1 MRSLQLTLLFLF
13 RKWQPAI
20 FCPAL
25 IKRTGFILLSV
36 LGLGQMAQ
44 AQYTFNNAVA
54 TYGSPGNINVL
65 QASPSLTPPASSYST
80 PALADLNGD
89 GKLDLITGNHAGTF
103 KYWVNNGTA
112 LSKPATP
119 GTASWN
125 PVHSD
130 FGGISVGTPGAGRSA
145 PAFVDI
151 DGDGDLDLFS
161 GNNFGTISFFRNIG
175 TATSPTFAP
184 QYDENNPFNYEIS
197 LGSNTWVGFLSGLGN
212 SSTTIAFLDTDNDC
226 DFDAVVGDS
235 NGRMYYFE
243 NEGDQFTPY
252 FSDYDGP
259 RTLASRPAPQILQTT
274 GTNANVSAGVC
285 AVDMNCD
292 GLYDIL
298 SGTRRGTFQFRTLT
312 QLGAPA
318 FGYDHNFGSS
328 GVGTGFPLD
337 GKDITTATSDYSA
350 PAAGDLDGDGDI
362 DFISGRING
371 TFVVFE
377 NTTCKT
383 KPTLTF
389 GSGSGCGGTY
399 NVILSA
405 VPYTL
410 LPADIGNPAAA
421 SATCFPA
428 NVTVETSLSGGNSCA
443 AGNAATISCSDIG
456 TLLPVTVRARNTFTG
471 VKSADCI
478 VYVNVTDNVAPA
490 VTPPI
495 PTTPPTPAGTFC
507 SATPYYIDLDANGMA
522 VMGVVDPNSVPNDFV
537 DICPMT
543 LSIAD
548 QPPAQFQ
555 FNCSSV
561 TAPPFLPPNNVPYQI
576 ILRATD
582 NAGNSGTC
590 IANVVI
596 RDVTAPT
603 VSPSSLNT
611 ENLSICTTPAVPAV
625 FTTPTFTVTDNCAT
639 TITGTVSV
647 APLSG
652 FTGGTGTNDPL
663 PTTYSFNTAGTY
675 TLTYT
680 FTDGTNT
687 TTLTQT
693 IIVANS
699 PLAFSTP
706 CPSNQVINLST
717 NTPPPGCTAVATWTP
732 AQGVNCATGANVTTM
747 GTHTSGSS
755 FPLGTTTVV
764 YTAISGSNSIQC
776 YFTVT
781 VTDDVDPAATWP
793 ATTPYSLPLP
803 AGTFSNAVTTI
814 VPTSFNL
821 PSNSC
826 NLVVNWTAPTATV
839 TDNCPGNF
847 IYTIEASHR
856 PPLGVW
862 APVTGYGPGSS
873 FGVGDWSF
881 VYYYEDAAGNA
892 SNAFEVWF
900 SIIDNTPPTITCPS
914 PINTV
919 TAPGVCYADIYLPKP
934 TLVGDNCTL
943 PLNAVSGP
951 VYGPPSQ
958 NFPLGSDYWRFEI
971 GTTTPV
977 TFTVT
982 DASGRSTSCTMTVTV
997 RDAEKPTFTS
1007 PCPTDLTLN
1016 AGSSCTIAQT
1026 LTHPTVVD
1034 NSLNCTTPGTLTY
1047 TLIITNPNGT
1057 TATTPITVG
1066 PAPTFTLSPAT
1077 SLITFNE
1084 GITMVKYLIVD
1095 GAGNKDSCQFK
1106 VYVRNTVP
1114 PQFTRCPSFQGS
1126 IGTFNS
1132 SPGICGLTLRDTSF
1146 AFTLGANGGG
1156 PGCDPGAFAFTNLV
1170 TNTLLPSGTTLPPGT
1185 HILRVVA
1192 TDYSGN
1198 TASCQFRVTIV
1209 DNQAPATTSTL
1220 CSSTINVNTDA
1231 GLCTTVPTWGAPTFT
1246 DNCAVVSTTLTYI
1259 RTAPL
1264 PVTVSAP
1271 YAGTPLAPGTYV
1283 MTYTARDAANLPGF
1297 CVFTVVVRDNQA
1309 PAFANCPTTT
1319 QLVDVNGPAAC
1330 SATYTLTLNVT
1341 DNCALSGTATTVPVS
1356 MTVDLN
1362 TGTGI
1367 PGTLTSTFMATDA
1380 AGNTRTCSIT
1390 VQARDVS
1397 GPAIPAAQCP
1407 ANQVLTI
1414 GSPSV
1419 CTLPHPTGWA
1429 DPSVGAMSD
1438 CTGPISMVSGPTAT
1452 SATLNPITVTGTA
1465 ANRNAMFPVG
1475 INTIRYIFTD
1485 AASPANTSTC
1495 TFTVEVR
1502 EGVPP
1507 VITNCPSPITV
1518 DAPAT
1523 ACSQTLTN
1531 AFMLALPAAQRP
1543 SATDLCSPSLTYA
1556 TNLPTLGTVVN
1567 VGSCTTV
1574 TWTVTDASTNT
1585 ATCSQSV
1592 CVRDAT
1598 PPVLTCGAPFTATV
1612 LPGNTNVENNN
1623 NAGCYVYPNSF
1634 CNPAFTPAAPT
1645 FTDNCGNT
1653 VPPATITRLI
1663 GQPGQYP
1670 VGTHA
1675 LYWVVTDANGNTA
1688 SCSQQITILGNT
1700 TCTPSLA
1707 SATYSANQT
1716 VNLSDLTGITFTPAG
1731 CCTTPAFSS
1740 VSLIAGPAGGGPYPV
1755 SVGTPSAYTF
1765 TVAGTYTLQY
1775 TISCTP
1781 KGSNP
1786 LTEGSVMTFQRTVVV
1801 NPATCTPTNPS
1812 FSAGS
1817 NCGSTTPVSVHNG
1830 ACPATVTVTAAQ
1842 LGLSATDNCGNV
1854 LTVANRTVNATVSGN
1869 QTITFT
1875 ATVGATTASCTRT
1888 ISVTCSACTPTS
1900 PVISCNAPTT
1910 INVTLTGT
1918 NCSAPASSVN
1928 WGTVT
1933 MGDNCTSGSVTGLT
1947 GTVGTVALSTNA
1959 PASFGQNTTTIVTFT
1974 ATNSLGT
1981 AQCQKTVVVAPNTAC
1996 SATPTMTL
2004 NCPAAVTVSE
2014 GDDVSAFPN
2023 VLTPS
2028 NVTTSCTGTVV
2039 ISSDLNALFPTGFF
2053 EPADIYTVTWTA
2065 SVSGCTTASCTQQ
2078 ITVEST
2084 LGTSCPWTDQ
2094 NKEQVAANVSLGID
2108 AAATGDRFGSAVET
2122 EGDWAIAGAP
2132 WEDDGAANN
2141 NRGAAYILR
2150 RNAGNNFDIVK
2161 KLIIPGGGATNDYF
2175 GESVSIDVVGGV
2187 PTVVVGARGRTSAT
2201 GAAYVFSQNQSGPNA
2216 WGLVATLSAGSAIGD
2231 AFGTAVAIDG
2241 DIIAVGAPGE
2251 DEGTTTENGVVYIF
2265 RNIAGTWT
2273 LDNTVR
2279 EVTPFRATTDNL
2291 GGSVAVEM
2299 NGTTGY
2305 VLAGARQPVAG
2316 AGKLGFVL
2324 AIPRTGAA
2332 TWGTQVKLTAGDG
2345 TSGDQFGT
2353 RVAMDGMTAVIGAA
2367 LDAPSGMESG
2377 SAYVFDVSSGTWTQ
2391 TQKLTASVGVSGD
2404 QFGFSVDID
2413 GNNIIVGARY
2423 AATGGLTRE
2432 GAAYLFKRSAGSWTE
2447 LVRNDPSDG
2456 SSFDLYGSAVSI
2468 SGCTA
2473 MVGAPTHTTTDLGA
2487 VYVYDCG
2494 CANPQARPAQRLE
2507 ERNKPQ
2513 AEILDLTNGFAAR
2526 CFPNPVQE
2534 TLNIELQ
2541 LAEETETTIVIADA
2555 TGRVATQ
2562 LFNGTAAPGAF
2573 FTWDTSDHP
2582 AGLYFVR
2589 ITAGAN
2595 RKVVPVSVIK

>member
-1 MRSLQLTLLFLF
+1 MRSLQLTLLFLS

-25 IKRTGFILLSV
+25 VKRTGFILLSV
-36 LGLGQMAQ
+36 FGLSQMAQ
-44 AQYTFNNAVA
+44 AQNYSFGVA
-54 TYGSPGNINVL
+54 SLGNINTLIPATTNFRSAPVL
-65 QASPSLTPPASSYST
+65 VDLGTPGGVFVA
-80 PALADLNGD
+80 D
-89 GKLDLITGNHAGTF
+89 GKLDLVVGSSDGTF
-103 KYWVNNGTA
+103 RYYVNNGTTA
-112 LSKPATP
+112 VPNFVLQTGGLSPLA
-119 GTASWN
+119 GL
-125 PVHSD
+125 D
-130 FGGISVGTPGAGRSA
+130 VGTTNNNDFSTPHFADLDA
-145 PAFVDI
+145 
-151 DGDGDLDLFS
+151 DGDLDL
-161 GNNFGTISFFRNIG
+161 
-175 TATSPTFAP
+175 
-184 QYDENNPFNYEIS
+184 
-197 LGSNTWVGFLSGLGN
+197 LSG
-212 SSTTIAFLDTDNDC
+212 
-226 DFDAVVGDS
+226 DF
-235 NGRMYYFE
+235 NGQFHYYE
-243 NEGDQFTPY
+243 NHRIDL
-252 FSDYDGP
+252 SDPG
-259 RTLASRPAPQILQTT
+259 SQT
-274 GTNANVSAGVC
+274 GTNSFEELLLEDNPLYFDMFLDSRLIYDVGAYSTIGAIDVDADCDLDIITGNSNGGFFLFENFGDQNIPYFPNRTNVLNPAANPPLHMPGAPGPLGTPPNTNSTVGV
-285 AVDMNCD
+285 VDLNCD
-292 GLYDIL
+292 GIYDFMSGSRTGVFYFRRLNQSIL
-298 SGTRRGTFQFRTLT
+298 NATFT
-312 QLGAPA
+312 
-318 FGYDHNFGSS
+318 SS
-328 GVGTGFPLD
+328 SPTATGNPFFQTPTTPLD
-337 GKDITTATSDYSA
+337 LTTSTSDYSY
-350 PAAGDLDGDGDI
+350 PTFGDLDGDGDM
-362 DFISGRING
+362 DAISGSING
-371 TFVVFE
+371 RLYYIRN
-377 NTTCKT
+377 NTCNT
-383 KPTLTF
+383 KPTLSFT
-389 GSGSGCGGTY
+389 SGGCGTTY
-399 NVILSA
+399 TV
-405 VPYTL
+405 TL
-410 LPADIGNPAAA
+410 TSSPQNLTATNIGSPTAA
-421 SATCFPA
+421 SACAAPA
-428 NVTVETSLSGGNSCA
+428 NTATVDYAFSGSSGCA
-443 AGNAATISCSDIG
+443 ASPNTEITCDNIGAA
-456 TLLPVTVRARNTFTG
+456 PVALTVRARNTVTG

-537 DICPMT
+537 DICPIT

-596 RDVTAPT
+596 RDVTAPS
-603 VSPSSLNT
+603 VMPSSLNT
-611 ENLSICTTPAVPAV
+611 ENLSICTTPAVPAA

-639 TITGTVSV
+639 TVTGTVSV
-647 APLSG
+647 APLIG
-652 FTGGTGTNDPL
+652 FTGGTGANDPL

-706 CPSNQVINLST
+706 CPGNQVINLST

-732 AQGVNCATGANVTTM
+732 AQGVDCATGTNVTTM

-764 YTAISGSNSIQC
+764 YTAISGSNNIQC
-776 YFTVT
+776 YFTIT
-781 VTDDVDPAATWP
+781 VVDDVDPVATWP

-803 AGTFSNAVTTI
+803 AGTFSNAVL
-814 VPTSFNL
+814 TSFNL
-821 PSNSC
+821 PANSC

-839 TDNCPGNF
+839 TDNCPGSSV
-847 IYTIEASHR
+847 YTIEASHR

-873 FGVGDWSF
+873 FGVGEWSF

-958 NFPLGSDYWRFEI
+958 NFPPGSDYWRFEI

-982 DASGRSTSCTMTVTV
+982 DASGLSTSCTMTVTV

-1026 LTHPTVVD
+1026 LTHPTVMD

-1047 TLIITNPNGT
+1047 TLIITTPNGA
-1057 TATTPITVG
+1057 TATIPISVG
-1066 PAPTFTLSPAT
+1066 SAPGFALTPAT
-1077 SLITFNE
+1077 SAITFNE
-1084 GITMVKYLIVD
+1084 GITMMKYLIVD

-1132 SPGICGLTLRDTSF
+1132 SPGICGLILRDTSF

-1156 PGCDPGAFAFTNLV
+1156 PGCDPGTFAFTNLV
-1170 TNTLLPSGTTLPPGT
+1170 TNTLIPSGTTLPPGT

-1246 DNCAVVSTTLTYI
+1246 DNCAVVSTILTYI

-1271 YAGTPLAPGTYV
+1271 YASTPLAPGTYV

-1309 PAFANCPTTT
+1309 PDFANCPTTT
-1319 QLVDVNGPAAC
+1319 QLVDVNGPVAC

-1341 DNCALSGTATTVPVS
+1341 DNCALSSSATTVPVS

-1362 TGTGI
+1362 TGTGT
-1367 PGTLTSTFMATDA
+1367 PSTLTSTFMATDA

-1397 GPAIPAAQCP
+1397 GPVIPAGQCP

-1429 DPSVGAMSD
+1429 DPSIGAMTD

-1452 SATLNPITVTGTA
+1452 SATLNPIPVTGTA
-1465 ANRNAMFPVG
+1465 SLRNAMFPVG
-1475 INTIRYIFTD
+1475 INTIRYVFSD

-1543 SATDLCSPSLTYA
+1543 TATDLCSPSLTYS

-1567 VGSCTTV
+1567 VGSCATV
-1574 TWTVTDASTNT
+1574 VWTVTDASSNT

-1598 PPVLTCGAPFTATV
+1598 PPVVTCGAPYTATV

-1623 NAGCYVYPNSF
+1623 NTYPTLLNAG
-1634 CNPAFTPAAPT
+1634 FTPALPT
-1645 FTDNCGNT
+1645 FTDNCST
-1653 VPPATITRLI
+1653 IIPPAIIGRLP

-1707 SATYSANQT
+1707 SAIYSANQT

-1740 VSLIAGPAGGGPYPV
+1740 VSLVAGPAGAGPYPV
-1755 SVGTPSAYTF
+1755 TVGTPSAYTF

-1812 FSAGS
+1812 FSSGS

-1830 ACPATVTVTAAQ
+1830 ACPATVTITAAQ

-1854 LTVANRTVNATVSGN
+1854 LTVADRTVNATVNGN

-1875 ATVGATTASCTRT
+1875 ATVGITTASCTRT

-1900 PVISCNAPTT
+1900 PTITCNAPTT

-1947 GTVGTVALSTNA
+1947 GMVGTVTLSTNA

-1974 ATNSLGT
+1974 ATNTLGT

-2084 LGTSCPWTDQ
+2084 LGISCPWTDQ

-2201 GAAYVFSQNQSGPNA
+2201 GAAYVFSQNQNGPNA
-2216 WGLVATLSAGSAIGD
+2216 WGLVTTLSAGSATGD

-2251 DEGTTTENGVVYIF
+2251 DEGSTTESGALYIF

-2279 EVTPFRATTDNL
+2279 EVTPFRANTDNL

-2377 SAYVFDVSSGTWTQ
+2377 SAYVFDVSSGIWTQ
-2391 TQKLTASVGVSGD
+2391 TQKLTASIGASGD

-2432 GAAYLFKRSAGSWTE
+2432 GAAYLFKRSAGSWSE

-2456 SSFDLYGSAVSI
+2456 SSYDLYGSAVSI

-2494 CANPQARPAQRLE
+2494 CANPQARPAQALE

-2541 LAEETETTIVIADA
+2541 LSEETETTIVIADA

-2562 LFNGTAAPGAF
+2562 LFNGTAAPGALF
-2573 FTWDTSDHP
+2573 IWDTSDHP

-2595 RKVVPVSVIK
+2595 RKVVPVSVIR